1 MIRISPIFTF
11 VAASTASWLGAS
23 KSGLA
28 GASGSEVLY
37 DIDFSSPEHVLDQK
51 PATGTGIKK
60 ISKINFGTPT
70 VRATSGVMTDR
81 PVEFDAV
88 TSYEQF
94 QLNISKA
101 APGYQ
106 IDFDVASHG
115 LRNSQYDFGVTLD
128 TPQVRTVDFHGG
140 SNTTSVYQP
149 SGGSVGSLP
158 FQDDQIYHVT
168 ILVDISGNSW
178 KVYRDG
184 TLFYSAA
191 FGASGLQSIR
201 FNLSPW
207 IGGAVDGP
215 NTKVALDNI
224 RVVATASSATPT
236 PTPVPTPVPTPTPA
250 PTPTPVPTPTP
261 GPTPEPNFERV
272 VFNFDG
278 SPVQPTGTQFAINKY
293 EESGFMFKPLGEIA
307 TRPPYDLARNGGGNG
322 GSPEDSSAYLQLLYG
337 DSLELYGESGEHFR
351 AISVD
356 LAEYSTVYPI
366 PATIGFRGIKANG
379 DIVEAQFVTDGQ
391 IDGTG
396 SLVDFQTFTFP
407 DTFTD
412 LVRIEATTDLFSLDN
427 LVIDKEVSALPT
439 PAPSAL
445 PSELDTDRTPPQVA
459 VFGGARRQVRERE
472 IVLRGSADDDRALKR
487 VEIQTGSG
495 PFFQTESHGKRWSQ
509 NVTLK
514 KRRSLFLVRAVDASG
529 NISATKRIVVTWTR
543 R

>member
-1 MIRISPIFTF
+1 MIRVSPILTF
-11 VAASTASWLGAS
+11 VAASTALWLGAAR
-23 KSGLA
+23 SGLA
-28 GASGSEVLY
+28 DASGSEVLY
-37 DIDFSSPEHVLDQK
+37 DIDFSSPEHVLNQT
-51 PATGTGIKK
+51 PTAGTGIKK
-60 ISKINFGTPT
+60 ISGINSGSPT
-70 VRATSGVMTDR
+70 VRAISGVMTDR

-101 APGYQ
+101 ATGYQ

-115 LRNSQYDFGVTLD
+115 LRNSQYDFDVTLD

-149 SGGSVGSLP
+149 SGGSIGSLP

-168 ILVDISGNSW
+168 ILVDISGNKW

-191 FGASGLQSIR
+191 FGATGLQSIR

-224 RVVATASSATPT
+224 RVVATTSSATPT
-236 PTPVPTPVPTPTPA
+236 PT

-261 GPTPEPNFERV
+261 GPTPEPDFERV

-278 SPVQPTGTQFAINKY
+278 APTQPVGTATTINKY
-293 EESGFMFKPLGEIA
+293 EESGFIFKPLGEIA
-307 TRPPYDLARNGGGNG
+307 TQPPYDLVRRGGG
-322 GSPEDSSAYLQLLYG
+322 SAFYPENSSNYLQLLSG
-337 DSLELYGESGEHFR
+337 DSLEVYGKAGEHFR
-351 AISVD
+351 PISVD
-356 LAEYSTVYPI
+356 LAEYSTVYAVPT
-366 PATIGFRGIKANG
+366 TIGFRGIKANG
-379 DIVEAQFVTDGQ
+379 DVVEAQFVTDGQ

-407 DTFTD
+407 ETFTD
-412 LVRIEATTDLFSLDN
+412 LVRIEATTDRFSLDN
-427 LVIDKEVSALPT
+427 LVIDKEVTSTSTPTPT
-439 PAPSAL
+439 PAPTATPTVTSRPEPDA
-445 PSELDTDRTPPQVA
+445 DRTPPQVA

-472 IVLRGSADDDRALKR
+472 IVLRGSADDDRAVKR
-487 VEIQTGSG
+487 VEIQTGNG
-495 PFFQTESHGKRWSQ
+495 PFFQAESRGKRWSQ
-509 NVTLK
+509 SVTLK
-514 KRRSLFLVRAVDASG
+514 KRRNLFLVRAVDASG
-529 NISATKRIVVTWTR
+529 NISATKRIVVTWAR

>member
-1 MIRISPIFTF
+1 MIRISPLFAF
-11 VAASTASWLGAS
+11 VAASAALSLGVV

-28 GASGSEVLY
+28 AASGSEVLY
-37 DIDFSSPEHVLDQK
+37 DIDFSSPEHVLNQT
-51 PATGTGIKK
+51 PTAGTGIKK
-60 ISKINFGTPT
+60 ISGINFGSPT

-94 QLNISKA
+94 ELDISKA
-101 APGYQ
+101 ASSYQ

-115 LRNSQYDFGVTLD
+115 LRNSQYDFDVVLD
-128 TPQVRTVDFHGG
+128 TPEVRTVDFHGG
-140 SNTTSVYQP
+140 LNKTYVYQP
-149 SGGSVGSLP
+149 YGSGGSQLSFL
-158 FQDDQIYHVT
+158 DDQIYHVT
-168 ILVDISGNSW
+168 IMVDISGDSW

-224 RVVATASSATPT
+224 RVVATNSSATPTPTPTPTPPPT
-236 PTPVPTPVPTPTPA
+236 PTPVPTPVPS
-250 PTPTPVPTPTP
+250 
-261 GPTPEPNFERV
+261 FERV

-278 SPVQPTGTQFAINKY
+278 SPTLPIGTAAAINKY

-307 TRPPYDLARNGGGNG
+307 TRPPYNLARNGGGNG

-337 DSLELYGESGEHFR
+337 DSLEVYGENGEHFR

-356 LAEYSTVYPI
+356 LAEYSTVYPT
-366 PATIGFRGIKANG
+366 PMTIGFRGIKANG
-379 DIVEAQFVTDGQ
+379 EVVEAQFVTDGQ

-407 DTFTD
+407 ETFTD
-412 LVRIEATTDLFSLDN
+412 LVRIETTTDRFSLDN
-427 LVIDKEVSALPT
+427 LVIDREVAATSTPT
-439 PAPSAL
+439 PSPAPTATPTVTSRPEPDA
-445 PSELDTDRTPPQVA
+445 DRTPPQVA

-472 IVLRGSADDDRALKR
+472 IVLRGSADDDRAVKR
-487 VEIQTGSG
+487 VEIQTGNG
-495 PFFQTESHGKRWSQ
+495 PFFQAESRGKRWSQ
-509 NVTLK
+509 SVTLK
-514 KRRSLFLVRAVDASG
+514 KRRNLFLVRAVDASG